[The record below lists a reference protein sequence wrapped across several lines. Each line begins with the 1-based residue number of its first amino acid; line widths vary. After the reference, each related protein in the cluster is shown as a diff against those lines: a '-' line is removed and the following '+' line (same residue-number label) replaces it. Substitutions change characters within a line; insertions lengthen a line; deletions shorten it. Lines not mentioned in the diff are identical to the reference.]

1 MKVAVQGIQGSFSEM
16 AATHYLKQQS
26 ITDCKLVYL
35 LNSHQ
40 VLEAV
45 DAADCELGIFAIE
58 NSTGGVVFESIYALA
73 DYRCHI
79 NQFFSI
85 PISQNLLAKPGQ
97 ALSEITAI
105 HSHHQAL
112 SQCKNY
118 LSQQFSS
125 ARLVEETDT
134 AYAAKQLA
142 NNAFGNNAAVI
153 GNKICAE
160 LYGLE
165 IIADNINDLK
175 DNQTLFI
182 AASQAKSV

>member
-16 AATHYLKQQS
+16 AAKHYLKQQA
-26 ITDCKLVYL
+26 ITEYQLVYL

-40 VLEAV
+40 VLKAV
-45 DAADCELGIFAIE
+45 NEQGCELGIFAIE

-73 DYRCHI
+73 AYRCHI

-85 PISQNLLAKPGQ
+85 PITQNLLVKPGQ
-97 ALSEITAI
+97 KLSDITSI

-118 LSQQFSS
+118 LSQQFGL
-125 ARLVEETDT
+125 AKLVEETDT

-142 NNAFGNNAAVI
+142 DNAFGSHAAVI
-153 GNKICAE
+153 GNQNCAE
-160 LYGLE
+160 LYDLE
-165 IIADNINDLK
+165 IIANNINDLE

-182 AASQAKSV
+182 AASKARSP